1 MNNCCKLVTVLST
14 LLLTG
19 CPGSNPSIS
28 EPEINS
34 KLSSVVNSKPEFK
47 VKFLVG
53 SALAEFC
60 QQAAQQFNQQQP
72 KLENGQRFYLS
83 CDSKGSGDIV
93 SEIVSYTQQLQTG
106 SLSLDSPEL
115 PSLISV
121 DGEIYLTQLRSQ
133 VEQLFPGQNYIPEVT
148 DAPLLANSP
157 MVFMTS
163 TELAES
169 VNQGNLYTALVTAK
183 THQDLN
189 PNSPQIPIGFVHT
202 APTRSNSGLQT
213 LVAQFTAVSGKKPE
227 ALTVADIQQYQ
238 TQVQGIQS
246 KITRYG
252 VSTRSL
258 AEDMVKNGIYWASIG
273 SVYESSVIQAN
284 TDLPANASRYQAI
297 YPTETFT
304 SNMRAIVPNTPWVS
318 DNEKAAALQIIEYL
332 RSPEIQ
338 KIATHLGLR
347 PGIPG
352 VDLGNKFSPEFGVNP
367 NAKYNALRSP
377 KPEVI
382 NAMLKSW
389 QDTAKKPSQVVLVV
403 DSSGSM
409 SGNKLPA
416 VQNTLRIY
424 IESLG
429 QKDQITLIDFD
440 SEVRPPVIVNSTPEG
455 QNQGF
460 QFINRLDAE
469 GGTRLYDAAL
479 SAQQWLQR
487 NLNPDAINAVIILTD
502 GEDSDSYLSLQQ
514 LKKALER
521 TSFNTSNDQQQGIA
535 FFTIGY
541 GEEGEFNPEVL
552 KQIAEISGG
561 YYRKGDPQTI
571 TELMSELQVEF

>member
-1 MNNCCKLVTVLST
+1 MMKNTCTLVTVLST

-19 CPGSNPSIS
+19 CLGSEYSGY
-28 EPEINS
+28 EPKLEGNS
-34 KLSSVVNSKPEFK
+34 QPEFE

-53 SALAEFC
+53 SALEQFC

-72 KLENGQRFYLS
+72 KL
-83 CDSKGSGDIV
+83 DSGEHFSLRCEAKGSGDVV
-93 SEIVSYTQQLQTG
+93 SEIVSYTRQLQSGT
-106 SLSLDSPEL
+106 LSSDAPEL

-133 VEQLFPGQNYIPEVT
+133 VEQFFPGQNYIPEVT

-163 TELAES
+163 TELVES
-169 VNQGNLYTALVTAK
+169 VTQANLYAALVTAT
-183 THQDLN
+183 THQDLDN
-189 PNSPQIPIGFVHT
+189 NSPQIPINFVHT

-227 ALTVADIQQYQ
+227 QLTVADIQQYQ
-238 TQVQGIQS
+238 TQVQAIQS

-252 VSTRSL
+252 ISTHSL
-258 AEDMVKNGIYWASIG
+258 AKDMVKNGIYWASIG

-284 TDLPANASRYQAI
+284 TGLPPNASRYQAI

-304 SNMRAIVPNTPWVS
+304 SNMRAIVPNTPWMN
-318 DNEKAAALQIIEYL
+318 DNETAAAQQVIEYL
-332 RSPEIQ
+332 RSPEAQ
-338 KIATHLGLR
+338 KIATNLGLR
-347 PGIPG
+347 PGVPG
-352 VDLGNKFSPEFGVNP
+352 VDLGPKFSPEFGVNSA
-367 NAKYNALRSP
+367 AKYNALRSP
-377 KPEVI
+377 KPDVI
-382 NAMLKSW
+382 NAMLTSW
-389 QDTAKKPSQVVLVV
+389 QNVAKKPSQVVLVV

-409 SGNKLPA
+409 SGDKLPA
-416 VQNTLRIY
+416 VQNTLRVY

-429 QKDQITLIDFD
+429 QKDRITLIDFD
-440 SEVRPPVIVNSTPEG
+440 SEVRPPVIVDNTPEG
-455 QNQGF
+455 RNQGF
-460 QFINRLDAE
+460 EFINSVDAE
-469 GGTRLYDAAL
+469 GGTRLYDATL
-479 SAQQWLQR
+479 SAQQWLQQ
-487 NLNPDAINAVIILTD
+487 NLNSDAINAVIILTD

-514 LKKALER
+514 LQKALER
-521 TSFNTSNDQQQGIA
+521 TSFNTETEQQQGIA

-541 GEEGEFNPEVL
+541 GQEGEFNPEVL

-571 TELMSELQVEF
+571 TELMSDLQVEF

>member
-1 MNNCCKLVTVLST
+1 MNNFCKLVTVLST
-14 LLLTG
+14 LLLTA
-19 CPGSNPSIS
+19 CPNNP
-28 EPEINS
+28 NS
-34 KLSSVVNSKPEFK
+34 QQSFE

-53 SALAEFC
+53 SALEQFC
-60 QQAAQQFNQQQP
+60 QQAAEQLNQQQP
-72 KLENGQRFYLS
+72 KLDNGQRFHLT
-83 CDSKGSGDIV
+83 CEAKGSGDIV
-93 SEIVSYTQQLQTG
+93 SEVVSYLQQLQNGT
-106 SLSLDSPEL
+106 LSVDSPEL

-121 DGEIYLTQLRSQ
+121 DGEIYFTQLRSQ
-133 VEQLFPGQNYIPEVT
+133 VEQLFAGQNYIPQVT
-148 DAPLLANSP
+148 DAPLLASSP

-169 VNQGNLYTALVTAK
+169 VNQGNLYTALVSAE
-183 THQDLN
+183 THQNLN
-189 PNSPQIPIGFVHT
+189 NNSPQIPIRFVHT

-227 ALTVADIQQYQ
+227 ELTVADIQQYQ
-238 TQVQGIQS
+238 TQVQAIQR

-252 VSTRSL
+252 ISTNSL
-258 AEDMVKNGIYWASIG
+258 AKDMVKNGVYWASIA

-284 TDLPANASRYQAI
+284 TNLPPNASRYQAI

-304 SNMRAIVPNTPWVS
+304 SNMRAVVPNTPWMNE
-318 DNEKAAALQIIEYL
+318 NEKAAAQQVIEYL
-332 RSPEIQ
+332 RSPEAQ
-338 KIATHLGLR
+338 KIATNLGLR

-352 VDLGNKFSPEFGVNP
+352 VNLGPKFSPEFGVNSA
-367 NAKYNALRSP
+367 AKYNALRSP
-377 KPEVI
+377 KPEVVD
-382 NAMLKSW
+382 AMLRSW
-389 QDTAKKPSQVVLVV
+389 QDYAKKPSQVVLIV

-409 SGNKLPA
+409 SGDKLPA

-429 QKDQITLIDFD
+429 QKDRITLIDFD
-440 SEVRPPVIVNSTPEG
+440 SEVRPPVIVDSTPEG
-455 QNQGF
+455 KNRGF
-460 QFINRLDAE
+460 QFINGLDAE

-502 GEDSDSYLSLQQ
+502 GEDSDSYLSLEKLQ
-514 LKKALER
+514 KALKI
-521 TSFNTSNDQQQGIA
+521 TNFNTENEQQQGIA

-541 GEEGEFNPEVL
+541 GNEGEFNPEVL
-552 KQIAEISGG
+552 KQIADVSGG

-571 TELMSELQVEF
+571 TQLMSDLQVEF